1 MKPGVALQYVVP
13 QRLLTKLIY
22 AVMRFRFVP
31 FKNALIAFMTKIY
44 RIEVAEAAS
53 AKREDY
59 AHFNA
64 YFTRALKPGAR
75 PLDPD
80 PRALV
85 MPADGRISQLGPID
99 AGSVFQAKSHACTA
113 AALLGDAAAA
123 KPYENGSFVTVY
135 LSPRDYHRVHIPFGG
150 RLLETVHVPGRL
162 FSVSPSTVECVPGL
176 FARNE
181 RLVCHFETD
190 FGPMAVV
197 LVGAMLVSG
206 VETVWGGVEIPPY
219 ATKIERRDFRD
230 ATPAITLVRGAE
242 MGRFNMGSTVIVL
255 LPPGFV
261 FDPALV
267 SGAPVRMGQRLA
279 VPTA

>member
-1 MKPGVALQYVVP
+1 
-13 QRLLTKLIY
+13 
-22 AVMRFRFVP
+22 
-31 FKNALIAFMTKIY
+31 MTKVY
-44 RIEVAEAAS
+44 AIEVAEAAS
-53 AKREDY
+53 AQREDY

-113 AALLGDAAAA
+113 AALLGDAGAA
-123 KPYENGSFVTVY
+123 KAYENGSFVTVY
-135 LSPRDYHRVHIPFGG
+135 LSPRDYHRVHMPFGG

-162 FSVSPSTVECVPGL
+162 FSVSPATVECVPGL

-230 ATPAITLVRGAE
+230 STPAITLARGAE
-242 MGRFNMGSTVIVL
+242 MGRFNMGSTAIVL
-255 LPPGFV
+255 LPAGAATLAP
-261 FDPALV
+261 LV
-267 SGAPVRMGQRLA
+267 AEAPVRVGQTIGQLIAGHAPRR
-279 VPTA
+279 